1 MLRAKDII
9 SGSRAVALEHVER
22 EVDGMMPLVD
32 VLPRL
37 LDAPG
42 RLIGVRLEGA
52 LIGVVDERS
61 LLEGIGEMLPGR
73 DDSCVVT
80 VECAPGD
87 YSAER
92 LARAVEDVDAH
103 LVDLWSRPA
112 SDGNLEVSLRVRRTD
127 PTPVVHSLER
137 YGYEVTD
144 VAGRDYQDEET
155 AIMRLLELHKLLNV

>member
-42 RLIGVRLEGA
+42 RLIGVRHEGA
-52 LIGVVDERS
+52 LTGVIDERS
-61 LLEGIGEMLPGR
+61 LLEAMGEMFPGR
-73 DDSCVVT
+73 DDSSVVT
-80 VECAPGD
+80 VECAPAD
-87 YSAER
+87 YSAAK
-92 LARAVEDVDAH
+92 LAQAVEDVDAH
-103 LVDLWSRPA
+103 LVGLWSRPA
-112 SDGNLEVSLRVRRTD
+112 PDGRLEVSLRVRRTD

-137 YGYEVTD
+137 YGYDVTD
-144 VAGRDYQDEET
+144 ASGNEYQDEET